1 MRKRVALLLVVL
13 LLVTSS
19 SIAFAAPERHETLVV
34 GGGPWNPATNWNPLY
49 PQRTSATIGLV
60 YETLFSYNPE
70 TNVYKPWLAKS
81 GEWVSDTVYEVE
93 LRSEARWSDG
103 EPLTAADVVF
113 TYELAR
119 DNELPYT
126 PIWRQLSE
134 VKELSPT
141 KVQFVFSDP
150 SYQEWQVELYSRP
163 IIPKH
168 IWKDIPGDQLLV
180 VANEYPVGSGP
191 YKAGEGASDR
201 IVWDRDDNWWANEV
215 FGQPQPKRVVEMI
228 IPENNVA
235 LGMLMQRTLDLSNYF
250 IPGIPAIKNSFG
262 LNTWFDDAPYM
273 LQANTAV
280 LYLNNQRPPMDDKV
294 FRRALAH
301 AVNPEVIVER
311 VFEFMVPASDPT
323 GLFGG
328 WMAYHDPDVAREYG
342 FSYNPEYAAQL
353 LDEAGYVDQDGDGW
367 RDLPDGTPMSF
378 EIIVPA
384 GWTDWME
391 SIRIISDHF
400 RAIGVNA
407 NPAFPDQSVY
417 ENRMFTGNFDML
429 INNYGATVSGSPF
442 TYWNWIANHNI
453 HREQVTE
460 GNFGRYDNPEL
471 FDLILEFNKV
481 LPMTE
486 ESLAIA
492 SEIQRILL
500 EDMPA
505 IPFWQNGMWA
515 TSQSEWWTNWPS
527 EHNPD
532 GYPSTWGG
540 YWQMGGVDMLINLRS
555 TK

>member
-1 MRKRVALLLVVL
+1 MKALQTEL
-13 LLVTSS
+13 SG
-19 SIAFAAPERHETLVV
+19 I
-34 GGGPWNPATNWNPLY
+34 
-49 PQRTSATIGLV
+49 ATITGGLTK
-60 YETLFSYNPE
+60 YLGS
-70 TNVYKPWLAKS
+70 LS
-81 GEWVSDTVYEVE
+81 
-93 LRSEARWSDG
+93 RS
-103 EPLTAADVVF
+103 
-113 TYELAR
+113 
-119 DNELPYT
+119 
-126 PIWRQLSE
+126 
-134 VKELSPT
+134 
-141 KVQFVFSDP
+141 
-150 SYQEWQVELYSRP
+150 
-163 IIPKH
+163 
-168 IWKDIPGDQLLV
+168 
-180 VANEYPVGSGP
+180 
-191 YKAGEGASDR
+191 
-201 IVWDRDDNWWANEV
+201 
-215 FGQPQPKRVVEMI
+215 VVEMI

-492 SEIQRILL
+492 SEIRGSCWKICRQSPSGRTECGQRLNL
-500 EDMPA
+500 SGGPTGQVSTTPTD
-505 IPFWQNGMWA
+505 IPPPGAATGKWA
-515 TSQSEWWTNWPS
+515 A
-527 EHNPD
+527 
-532 GYPSTWGG
+532 
-540 YWQMGGVDMLINLRS
+540 
-555 TK
+555 